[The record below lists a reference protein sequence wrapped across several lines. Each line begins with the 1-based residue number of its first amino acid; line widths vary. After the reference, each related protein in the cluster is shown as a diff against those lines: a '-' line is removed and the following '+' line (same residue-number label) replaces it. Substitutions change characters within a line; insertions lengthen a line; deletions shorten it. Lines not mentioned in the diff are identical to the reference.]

1 MELFFYSCEKE
12 APFDTLYYDSGS
24 SSRNKLLL
32 ISNHKQ
38 HIAKF
43 ETYKDR
49 ILDEAI
55 GSITDK
61 KILVPSAVKAIFL
74 EWVKEKYGDETKLEK
89 SVFNAKDFDILGAD
103 NLNHFIQEM
112 NIENGDTPPSPIWKK
127 LVKPVLLSLLIVSL
141 IIAIIC
147 FYQNGHCF
155 GKKPHGWLNII
166 RIPDRAIYINEKEQS
181 QKTPVNNLKVPAGD
195 VNIRID
201 HPDYGSR
208 CAQVDLKPN
217 ESMTLGKKDFKPC
230 YFQ

>member
-12 APFDTLYYDSGS
+12 AHFETLYYDSGS

-38 HIAKF
+38 HLAKF

-55 GSITDK
+55 GETVTDK
-61 KILVPSAVKAIFL
+61 KILVPSAVKEIFL
-74 EWVKEKYGDETKLEK
+74 EWIKGKYGDDTNKLEE
-89 SVFNAKDFDILGAD
+89 SVFNAKDFFSIGAD
-103 NLNHFIQEM
+103 ELNSFIEKM
-112 NIENGDTPPSPIWKK
+112 NVEEVDTPPIWKK

-155 GKKPHGWLNII
+155 VKKPHGRLSII
-166 RIPDRAIYINEKEQS
+166 RMPDRAIYINEKEQS

-201 HPDYGSR
+201 HPDSGSR

-230 YFQ
+230 DFQ